1 MSELDLALTLEA
13 LFIPN
18 QSPRNPKL
26 GLGPFTLSPSSN
38 QIPKRLHSCGQ
49 GFCSAPG
56 IWKLGGLQWSQILE
70 ALLRR
75 AGGMG
80 RGTFNM
86 SLSPHSAAPSWL
98 CCTKRGHLAKVML
111 GGPGCRHGTVR

>member
-1 MSELDLALTLEA
+1 MSELDPALTLEA

-26 GLGPFTLSPSSN
+26 VLGLFTLSPSSN
-38 QIPKRLHSCGQ
+38 QISERLHSRGQ

-56 IWKLGGLQWSQILE
+56 IWKLGGLQWSQVLE

-80 RGTFNM
+80 RGAFNM
-86 SLSPHSAAPSWL
+86 SISPHSAVPSWL
-98 CCTKRGHLAKVML
+98 GCTKRGPLAKVMHR
-111 GGPGCRHGTVR
+111 GPGCRRGTAR